1 MRLNPDCIR
10 AILLTVE
17 KKSDYHHQTHYLCG
31 EAIDTILDNFS
42 HEEII
47 YHINQCELSDLIY
60 DVSYCDGGKSIYIK
74 DLTPL
79 GHEFLTNIKNET
91 VWKKLLLKCANASL
105 PILMEIAPKLALDF
119 YLGQ

>member
-1 MRLNPDCIR
+1 MRLNPECIR

-17 KKSDYHHQTHYLCG
+17 AKSDYHHQTHYLYG
-31 EAIDTILDNFS
+31 EVIDTILDNFS

-47 YHINQCELSDLIY
+47 YHINQCELSNLIY